1 MPDVRFWA
9 LGRVALE
16 SPYTCIL
23 WTRNSYYNGRKEKRF
38 IKGESFPTSVYIL
51 CLKDKIR
58 RMHYQ
63 LLHGAEGGWV
73 WDLFE

>member
-1 MPDVRFWA
+1 MRVRIRAFF
-9 LGRVALE
+9 GREIAIVKGE
-16 SPYTCIL
+16 
-23 WTRNSYYNGRKEKRF
+23 KKKRF